1 MEGYLHWPG
10 DIMNRFRTRLIT
22 AGAVSAMLFGGVV
35 LLSMQSADSQ
45 PVSAEGTD
53 AATGPAIACART
65 IEPDGY
71 DQGEYAARRRCR
83 RPATQSDH
91 ISSLP

>member
-1 MEGYLHWPG
+1 MEGYLHSPG

-22 AGAVSAMLFGGVV
+22 AGAVSAMLFGGVI

-45 PVSAEGTD
+45 PVSAERTD
-53 AATGPAIACART
+53 AATGPAIACARS

-71 DQGEYAARRRCR
+71 YQGEYAARRRCG
-83 RPATQSDH
+83 RPVTQSDH
-91 ISSLP
+91 TSGLP